1 MLEWFFISFDFVFV
15 VTFNLFPEKKFPII
29 WSKRKRRTDDG
40 IESITNCLYVKCNA
54 KNTTT
59 SKKIMNYKKWLFIA
73 GFLYSLFR
81 YGLGIFFREMKRCRK
96 LHFFLKMHS
105 WRLLSCCKA
114 FFLEFYQIF
123 LFYIPVRNEKLHTE
137 ANVEFFNTKTS
148 KVVWVNKHNFF
159 PKKYLVDIYLQW
171 FRSWM

>member
-1 MLEWFFISFDFVFV
+1 MHAYDQKIYEKKNNYCWNDFLLVSI
-15 VTFNLFPEKKFPII
+15 LFSWWLLIYFLKKKFPII

-96 LHFFLKMHS
+96 LHFFFKMHS

-123 LFYIPVRNEKLHTE
+123 LFYIPVRNKKLLKYSRIFQH
-137 ANVEFFNTKTS
+137 
-148 KVVWVNKHNFF
+148 NKNIESC
-159 PKKYLVDIYLQW
+159 L
-171 FRSWM
+171 

>member
-96 LHFFLKMHS
+96 LHFFEKCTLEDS
-105 WRLLSCCKA
+105 ELLQS
-114 FFLEFYQIF
+114 FFLGILSNIPF
-123 LFYIPVRNEKLHTE
+123 LYSSPERKIAKIQ
-137 ANVEFFNTKTS
+137 S
-148 KVVWVNKHNFF
+148 NFST
-159 PKKYLVDIYLQW
+159 Q
-171 FRSWM
+171 

>member
-73 GFLYSLFR
+73 VFLYSLFR

-96 LHFFLKMHS
+96 LHFFEKCTLEDFWAAAKLFS
-105 WRLLSCCKA
+105 WNSIKYS
-114 FFLEFYQIF
+114 FFIF
-123 LFYIPVRNEKLHTE
+123 QSGTKNCQNT
-137 ANVEFFNTKTS
+137 VEFFNTIKTS
-148 KVVWVNKHNFF
+148 KVVCK
-159 PKKYLVDIYLQW
+159 
-171 FRSWM
+171 

>member
-96 LHFFLKMHS
+96 LHFFEKCTLEDS
-105 WRLLSCCKA
+105 ELLQS
-114 FFLEFYQIF
+114 FFLGIRSNIP
-123 LFYIPVRNEKLHTE
+123 FYIPVRNEKLP
-137 ANVEFFNTKTS
+137 KIQS
-148 KVVWVNKHNFF
+148 NFST
-159 PKKYLVDIYLQW
+159 Q
-171 FRSWM
+171 